1 MIRRFFVA
9 LSLVFLTVF
18 TVSIAPALAD
28 KQYSQTEQ
36 KPKETYQQSQSS
48 KQEKQTYKSLQ
59 EDQSYYSKGQSQ
71 QDYSDKG
78 TKYTQETQ
86 AYSKPSTKE

>member
-18 TVSIAPALAD
+18 TWSIAPALAD

-36 KPKETYQQSQSS
+36 KPKETYQG
-48 KQEKQTYKSLQ
+48 K
-59 EDQSYYSKGQSQ
+59 
-71 QDYSDKG
+71 
-78 TKYTQETQ
+78 
-86 AYSKPSTKE
+86 

>member
-1 MIRRFFVA
+1 MA
-9 LSLVFLTVF
+9 LTDWLNVKGHHL
-18 TVSIAPALAD
+18 
-28 KQYSQTEQ
+28 
-36 KPKETYQQSQSS
+36 
-48 KQEKQTYKSLQ
+48 

-86 AYSKPSTKE
+86 ADSKPSTKE

>member
-18 TVSIAPALAD
+18 TWSIAPALAD

-86 AYSKPSTKE
+86 ADSKPSTKE

>member
-59 EDQSYYSKGQSQ
+59 EDQSYSKGQSQ

-86 AYSKPSTKE
+86 DYSKPSTKE

>member
-1 MIRRFFVA
+1 MIRRFFIA

-59 EDQSYYSKGQSQ
+59 EDQSYSKGQSQ

-86 AYSKPSTKE
+86 ADSKPSTKE